1 VLFFRLWIARG
12 SVKNWPLPEICR
24 NSRIQT
30 KHFTNYLEL
39 EMAYISQ
46 RGAYWRAEIRRRGY
60 KPVYRTFDTKQ
71 QAQAWARRVE
81 GEMDSGGYVDRSES
95 ERTTLRDALERY
107 RRDIV
112 PEKRHPYQ
120 ENRRIDRWI
129 RHDLAYRTLA
139 SLRGADFA
147 KYRDER
153 RSVGRAENT
162 IRLEL
167 QIIGHLY
174 EIARKEWGME
184 GLSNPLDNIRKPTGS
199 QARDRR
205 LRPGE
210 FEKLRALLSASG
222 NQWAA
227 PAFELAIET
236 SLRQSILFS
245 VRWEWLDL
253 GSRMIGFPPDARG
266 ADNKGVPAKL
276 PLSRRAVDVFRHLAA
291 IGEGADDRM
300 ARALHGPANANSTG
314 LKGRVFGT
322 TTNAVICVW
331 KRAIKIASAEDPEI
345 NTLRWHDL
353 RHEAASRLFEKGLH
367 PMEVASITGHRS
379 MQMLK
384 RYTHLKPESL
394 LEKLG

>member
-1 VLFFRLWIARG
+1 
-12 SVKNWPLPEICR
+12 
-24 NSRIQT
+24 
-30 KHFTNYLEL
+30 
-39 EMAYISQ
+39 MAYISQ

-71 QAQAWARRVE
+71 QAQQWARRLE
-81 GEMDSGGYVDRSES
+81 GEMDSGQYYDRSES
-95 ERTTLRDALERY
+95 ERTTLREALERY
-107 RRDIV
+107 RREIV

-129 RHDLAYRTLA
+129 RHELSHRSLA

-147 KYRDER
+147 KYRDDR

-167 QIIGHLY
+167 QIVSHLF

-184 GLSNPLDNIRKPTGS
+184 GLPNPLSNIRKPTGS
-199 QARDRR
+199 EARDRR
-205 LRPGE
+205 LRRGE
-210 FEKLRALLSASG
+210 FEKLHALLLASG
-222 NQWAA
+222 NPWAA

-236 SLRQSILFS
+236 SLRQSALFNL
-245 VRWEWLDL
+245 RWEWLEL
-253 GSRMIGFPPDARG
+253 KSRLIKFPPDARG
-266 ADNKGVPAKL
+266 ADNKSVPPVL
-276 PLSRRAVDVFRHLAA
+276 PLSYRAVDLFRCLAA
-291 IGEGADDRM
+291 IAEGPEVRM
-300 ARALHGPANANSTG
+300 TRSAYGPADVEPTR
-314 LKGRVFGT
+314 LTGRVFGT

-331 KRAIKIASAEDPEI
+331 KRTLKAASLEDPEI
-345 NTLRWHDL
+345 ESLRWHDL

>member
-1 VLFFRLWIARG
+1 
-12 SVKNWPLPEICR
+12 
-24 NSRIQT
+24 
-30 KHFTNYLEL
+30 
-39 EMAYISQ
+39 MAYISQ

-60 KPVYRTFDTKQ
+60 KPVYWTFGTKQ
-71 QAQAWARRVE
+71 QAQQWARRVE
-81 GEMDSGGYVDRSES
+81 GEMDSAAYLDRSES
-95 ERTTLRDALERY
+95 ERTTLREALERY

-120 ENRRIDRWI
+120 ENRRIDRWV

-147 KYRDER
+147 KHRDER
-153 RSVGRAENT
+153 RSAGRAENT

-167 QIIGHLY
+167 QIISHLF

-184 GLSNPLDNIRKPTGS
+184 GLLNPLDNIRKPTGS

-205 LRPGE
+205 LQPGE
-210 FEKLRALLSASG
+210 FEKLRGFLSDSG
-222 NQWAA
+222 NRWAA

-236 SLRQSILFS
+236 SLRQGALFS
-245 VRWEWLDL
+245 IRWEWLDVEN
-253 GSRMIGFPPDARG
+253 RMIRFPPGARG
-266 ADNKGVPAKL
+266 AANKGVPAAI
-276 PLSRRAVDVFRHLAA
+276 PLSRRALTIFRTLAA
-291 IGEGADDRM
+291 IGEGADKRL
-300 ARALHGPANANSTG
+300 ARSQYGPPDVSFAELRGN
-314 LKGRVFGT
+314 VFGT
-322 TTNAVICVW
+322 TTNAVICAW
-331 KRAIKIASAEDPEI
+331 KRAVKKASIEDPEL

-367 PMEVASITGHRS
+367 PLEVASITGHRS

>member
-1 VLFFRLWIARG
+1 
-12 SVKNWPLPEICR
+12 
-24 NSRIQT
+24 
-30 KHFTNYLEL
+30 
-39 EMAYISQ
+39 MAYISQ

-60 KPVYRTFDTKQ
+60 KPVYHTFDTKQ
-71 QAQAWARRVE
+71 QAQQWARRVE
-81 GEMDSGGYVDRSES
+81 GEMDSRAYLDSSES
-95 ERTTLRDALERY
+95 ERTTLREALERY

-139 SLRGADFA
+139 SLRGTDFA
-147 KYRDER
+147 KYRDDR
-153 RSVGRAENT
+153 RSAGRAENT

-167 QIIGHLY
+167 QIISHLF

-184 GLSNPLDNIRKPTGS
+184 GLSNPLGNIRKPAGS

-210 FEKLRALLSASG
+210 FEKLHALLSSSS
-222 NQWAA
+222 NLWAA

-236 SLRQSILFS
+236 SLRQGALFS
-245 VRWEWLDL
+245 IRWEWLNAEN
-253 GSRMIGFPPDARG
+253 RMIKFPPDARG
-266 ADNKGVPAKL
+266 ADNKGVPAVI
-276 PLSRRAVDVFRHLAA
+276 PLSSRAINVFRTLAA
-291 IGEGADDRM
+291 IAEGADVRL
-300 ARALHGPANANSTG
+300 ARSRHGPPNVSFASLNG
-314 LKGRVFGT
+314 PVFGSSI
-322 TTNAVICVW
+322 NAVICVW
-331 KRAIKIASAEDPEI
+331 KRVIKTASVEDPELS
-345 NTLRWHDL
+345 TLRWHDL

-394 LEKLG
+394 LAKLG

>member
-1 VLFFRLWIARG
+1 VCAARNRAIAG
-12 SVKNWPLPEICR
+12 NLPESENPDQAFHQC
-24 NSRIQT
+24 
-30 KHFTNYLEL
+30 FLEV

-71 QAQAWARRVE
+71 QAQQWARRVE
-81 GEMDSGGYVDRSES
+81 GEMDSGAYLDRSVS
-95 ERTTLRDALERY
+95 ERTTLREALERY

-120 ENRRIDRWI
+120 ENRRIDRWV

-147 KYRDER
+147 KHRDER
-153 RSVGRAENT
+153 RSAGRAENT

-167 QIIGHLY
+167 QIISHLF

-184 GLSNPLDNIRKPTGS
+184 GLLNPLDNIRKPTGS

-210 FEKLRALLSASG
+210 FEKLRGLLSDSG
-222 NQWAA
+222 NRWAA

-236 SLRQSILFS
+236 SLRQGALFS
-245 VRWEWLDL
+245 IRWEWLDIEN
-253 GSRMIGFPPDARG
+253 RMIRFPPDARG
-266 ADNKGVPAKL
+266 AANKGVPAAI
-276 PLSRRAVDVFRHLAA
+276 PLSRRALNVFRSLAA
-291 IGEGADDRM
+291 IGEGADKRL
-300 ARALHGPANANSTG
+300 ARSQYGPPDVSFAELRGN
-314 LKGRVFGT
+314 VFAT
-322 TTNAVICVW
+322 TTNAVICAW
-331 KRAIKIASAEDPEI
+331 KRAIKKASTEDPELS
-345 NTLRWHDL
+345 TLRWHDL

-394 LEKLG
+394 LAKLG

>member
-1 VLFFRLWIARG
+1 
-12 SVKNWPLPEICR
+12 
-24 NSRIQT
+24 
-30 KHFTNYLEL
+30 
-39 EMAYISQ
+39 MAYISQ

-71 QAQAWARRVE
+71 QAQHWARRVE
-81 GEMDSGGYVDRSES
+81 GEMDSGAYLDRSES
-95 ERTTLRDALERY
+95 ERTTLCEALERY

-129 RHDLAYRTLA
+129 GHDLSYRTLA

-153 RSVGRAENT
+153 RLAGRAENT

-167 QIIGHLY
+167 QIVSHLF

-184 GLSNPLDNIRKPTGS
+184 GLLNPLDNIRKPTGS

-210 FEKLRALLSASG
+210 FEKLHALLSASE
-222 NQWAA
+222 NRWAT

-236 SLRQSILFS
+236 SLRQGALFS
-245 VRWEWLDL
+245 VRWEWLDI
-253 GSRMIGFPPDARG
+253 RNRVIRFPPEARG
-266 ADNKGVPAKL
+266 ADNKGVPAVL
-276 PLSRRAVDVFRHLAA
+276 PLSRRAINVFRNLAA
-291 IGEGADDRM
+291 LAESESTRM
-300 ARALHGPANANSTG
+300 TRSLYGPPDVTFAE

-331 KRAIKIASAEDPEI
+331 KRVIRAASAKDPEI
-345 NTLRWHDL
+345 STLRWHDL

-367 PMEVASITGHRS
+367 PMEVATITGHKS

-384 RYTHLKPESL
+384 RYTHLNAESL
-394 LEKLG
+394 LERLG